1 MNTLT
6 LSAAE
11 IATLLLLNVAVQ
23 DVINGRVTPDTI
35 EELKALQP
43 ELDRILF
50 KEKSPLNLTVL
61 TFGAV

>member
-43 ELDRILF
+43 ELDGILF
-50 KEKSPLNLTVL
+50 KEKSPLNFTILPL
-61 TFGAV
+61 GAV

>member
-35 EELKALQP
+35 EELEAL
-43 ELDRILF
+43 
-50 KEKSPLNLTVL
+50 
-61 TFGAV
+61 

>member
-6 LSAAE
+6 LCAAE

-43 ELDRILF
+43 ELDGILF
-50 KEKSPLNLTVL
+50 KEKSPLNFTVL
-61 TFGAV
+61 PLGTV